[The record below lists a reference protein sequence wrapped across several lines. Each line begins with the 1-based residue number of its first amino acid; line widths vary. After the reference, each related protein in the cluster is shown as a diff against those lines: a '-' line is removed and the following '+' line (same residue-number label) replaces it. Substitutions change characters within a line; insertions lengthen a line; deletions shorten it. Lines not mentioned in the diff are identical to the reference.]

1 MCEHHFGTHCYLLP
15 AAHMAPPL
23 PFAPCAATSCCVGWL
38 IWGCCRLLLTCL
50 AVNIAKGFP
59 LHACPGKWQS
69 LFGCCSPVRAVV
81 SPSRWL
87 QAIISKRLP
96 QQDLAGGAD
105 RGGCEVLTSTM
116 GLDCNCRHC
125 QLLWL
130 CFFMGML
137 LVPVCGLC
145 LLGAPSYRPP
155 RSLSML

>member
-1 MCEHHFGTHCYLLP
+1 
-15 AAHMAPPL
+15 MAPPL
-23 PFAPCAATSCCVGWL
+23 PFAPCAPTSCCVGWL

-59 LHACPGKWQS
+59 LHACPGKGQS

-96 QQDLAGGAD
+96 QQYLAGGAD

-116 GLDCNCRHC
+116 GLNCNCRHC

-145 LLGAPSYRPP
+145 LPGAPSYRPP